1 MNCPGQTENKINIE
15 RQSKINIEQQR
26 PLAQH
31 NNRTTNLRDQS
42 GGFHDTAAWS
52 KLLDRAGSVQRP
64 RSPEKK
70 KSVGQQTGAL
80 RQRRRT
86 ERTDGRTEE
95 SSGHIW
101 KDILHNSVGW

>member
-1 MNCPGQTENKINIE
+1 MTGRILNCPGQTENKINRE
-15 RQSKINIEQQR
+15 RQRLLE
-26 PLAQH
+26 PH
-31 NNRTTNLRDQS
+31 NNRTTNLRDQRR
-42 GGFHDTAAWS
+42 GFHDTATWS

-64 RSPEKK
+64 CSPERKK
-70 KSVGQQTGAL
+70 KCRSVTGAL

-101 KDILHNSVGW
+101 KDILHNSVGG